1 MHGSAARPTTKGEEV
16 TILKRQGD
24 ILLQLTEIGELA
36 PRDSL
41 ENIADGVIARGEVTG
56 HAHRVVGGTLYSQYG
71 TLRVV
76 AEEGTKVVHD
86 EHADL
91 ELEPGIWLVRNQE
104 EYAGDGQMTGVY
116 D

>member
-1 MHGSAARPTTKGEEV
+1 MQTM
-16 TILKRQGD
+16 KRQGD
-24 ILLQLTEIGELA
+24 ILLVKTEISELTEKVE
-36 PRDSL
+36 RVES
-41 ENIADGVIARGEVTG
+41 GVIAEGEVTG
-56 HAHRVVGGTLYSQYG
+56 HAHKVVGGTLTSQYG
-71 TLRVV
+71 VLRVV
-76 AEEGTKVVHD
+76 ASEGTKVVHD

>member
-1 MHGSAARPTTKGEEV
+1 MTM
-16 TILKRQGD
+16 KRQGD
-24 ILLQLTEIGELA
+24 ILLQLTELDGVDTMSKDGAKIV
-36 PRDSL
+36 
-41 ENIADGVIARGEVTG
+41 ADGVIALGEVTG
-56 HAHRVVGGTLYSQYG
+56 HAHKVVGGTLTTQYG
-71 TLRVV
+71 TMRVI
-76 AEEGTKVVHD
+76 ASENTKVVHD